1 VEKTVDR
8 REGKIGKL
16 EIVRL
21 QVRPDPGAQP
31 ARETDGDADLDA
43 AHGGKGDLFAGVKRA
58 HELSERPLVDA
69 PDGSTRGL
77 AVQSLG
83 GLDHLLVQVLGQK
96 QSKLFGAY
104 GHGALIHG

>member
-1 VEKTVDR
+1 MEKTVDR
-8 REGKIGKL
+8 REGKIGKF

-21 QVRPDPGAQP
+21 QVRPDPGAQT
-31 ARETDGDADLDA
+31 ARQADGNADLGA
-43 AHGGKGDLFAGVKRA
+43 AHGGKGDLLAGVQRA
-58 HELSERPLVDA
+58 HELGEGPLVDA
-69 PDGSTRGL
+69 PDGSTRRL
-77 AVQSLG
+77 AVQSLS